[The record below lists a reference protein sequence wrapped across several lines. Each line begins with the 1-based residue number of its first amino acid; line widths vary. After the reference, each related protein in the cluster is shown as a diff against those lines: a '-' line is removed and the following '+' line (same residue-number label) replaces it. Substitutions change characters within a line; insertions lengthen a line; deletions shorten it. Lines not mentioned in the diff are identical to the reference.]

1 MTALLAHTASTALLR
16 LDLQQRCR
24 AEHIPTLSV
33 LVGHNTEALAVWQD
47 WATRC
52 ERQVLLATADNP
64 LQTWLY
70 GWLQHNKGFRTVA
83 IDLAGKTHYELATLL
98 AAYLPKIHLTPHEL
112 RALHRLLQTESVKPD
127 AVYWSDSDP
136 LKIIL
141 LLSRLVDDQCLP
153 ALAVTTRLLEPEALN
168 ALIRQLYR
176 LASACPVLPI
186 ALLLEPPLYRSY
198 KAAMPNSREKA
209 WVLEGRVNVSAWDA
223 TMINQALLQAGVA
236 PESFT
241 QTINDLAQLAPSA
254 AMVEHF
260 VSLASSVSTR
270 TSHAGDITAEDDD
283 QARSHAERLL
293 FECLQRLP
301 ETKGLFR
308 LNARLPVRFGNTW
321 LEIDL
326 YCESHAL
333 AVEIDGYYHFQNV
346 EAYRRDRRK
355 DVLLQKQGY
364 LIVRFLADDIVSQ
377 LEVILSTIKEALAHQ
392 QQAH

>member
-1 MTALLAHTASTALLR
+1 M
-16 LDLQQRCR
+16 
-24 AEHIPTLSV
+24 
-33 LVGHNTEALAVWQD
+33 
-47 WATRC
+47 
-52 ERQVLLATADNP
+52 
-64 LQTWLY
+64 
-70 GWLQHNKGFRTVA
+70 
-83 IDLAGKTHYELATLL
+83 
-98 AAYLPKIHLTPHEL
+98 
-112 RALHRLLQTESVKPD
+112 HRLLQTESVKPD
-127 AVYWSDSDP
+127 TAYWSDSDP

-141 LLSRLVDDQCLP
+141 LLSRLVDGQYLP